1 MSQKAELLKV
11 MQQAIDSQAPL
22 VYEKAIIILS
32 EMIDTEYLNKPQ
44 VITLSGVMK
53 AIKSLIPKKSIENSS
68 YAQARHISAMG
79 VLVYL
84 DK

>member
-1 MSQKAELLKV
+1 
-11 MQQAIDSQAPL
+11 
-22 VYEKAIIILS
+22 
-32 EMIDTEYLNKPQ
+32 MIDTEYLNKPQ
-44 VITLSGVMK
+44 VITLSGVVK